1 MMAFGVGVE
10 SKKKGEAIFGKN
22 GVRSVKLVRGSGL
35 VQWLW
40 TMRGYHRP
48 LFIFH
53 VACRS
58 GWLPAKP
65 SVSVLQETD

>member
-48 LFIFH
+48 LHIS
-53 VACRS
+53 CC
-58 GWLPAKP
+58 
-65 SVSVLQETD
+65 LQEWLAASKALCLCPTGN